1 MSTIKVNNITTRSG
15 CTMTLGES
23 GKTITIP
30 AGATITNSGTQTG
43 FGRTGS
49 VDWQTSSIKTESFTA
64 ANGEGYFV
72 NTADG
77 TPFKNYAVTVASG
90 TLYIVGGTGNVF
102 NLDGSQQ
109 TAITLMKGKTYRFTQ
124 SDSSNDGHQLI
135 ISTSNSS
142 TLGTFQA
149 GIVSS
154 GITYYIDGSATQSNW
169 INSTTFNAGTT
180 RYIEFQPSESGTFYF
195 GCYNHGIGMGGA
207 ITCETQTIN
216 LPAGSAGNIV
226 SIQDYNNT
234 FNTINARILPNGSEK
249 VNGGAGPL
257 FLTTEGQGV
266 TLVYIDSTI
275 GWRSVQDNEFASIGS
290 NYIVATGGTITEC
303 GNDKIHT
310 FNSPGT
316 FTVSALS
323 PTTAENEVSYLVVG
337 GGGAGSTS
345 SAQPA
350 SYGGGGGGA
359 GGFRETKSPYTPYTA
374 SPLDGQPSAPNRITV
389 TATSYPISVGA
400 GGSTQPY
407 CASNSTSPG
416 PSMDGSNTTFS
427 SITSTGGGG
436 GGQGAPSSPHD
447 GRPGGSGGGAGGRT
461 SGSGGTGNTPPT
473 TPAQGQNGGGGTCSG
488 ATAGG
493 GGGGATAAGTTGT
506 SPGISGVGGAG
517 ASTQISGSAVTRA
530 GGGGAGGGY
539 PGGAGNATGGCGGAG
554 GGGAGNAQNNPVAGG
569 VAGTTNTGGGG
580 GGGGSQYNNSV
591 AKSGGN
597 GGSGVV
603 IIRYKYK

>member
-337 GGGAGSTS
+337 GGGAGSTDTERMRIDS
-345 SAQPA
+345 SGNVIVGHTSAILSSSNRGNVTINGA
-350 SYGGGGGGA
+350 SESILSLGINGSEAGYLFHDGTTQFLVNTKNGGQR
-359 GGFRETKSPYTPYTA
+359 FFTNNTERM
-374 SPLDGQPSAPNRITV
+374 RI
-389 TATSYPISVGA
+389 
-400 GGSTQPY
+400 
-407 CASNSTSPG
+407 
-416 PSMDGSNTTFS
+416 DGSGNVLIAGTSFS
-427 SITSTGGGG
+427 AID
-436 GGQGAPSSPHD
+436 GATEK
-447 GRPGGSGGGAGGRT
+447 GIALR
-461 SGSGGTGNTPPT
+461 
-473 TPAQGQNGGGGTCSG
+473 
-488 ATAGG
+488 ATAGRQINCLDS
-493 GGGGATAAGTTGT
+493 GANAFEFSTVNNGNAGEITCTGT
-506 SPGISGVGGAG
+506 STNYSTSSDYRLKNVKGNVENALERTLKLNPVVFEWKADKRISEGFIAHE
-517 ASTQISGSAVTRA
+517 AQEIFADAVTGEKDGEKMQSMDYGRITPLLVKA
-530 GGGGAGGGY
+530 IQEQQEQIETLKAE
-539 PGGAGNATGGCGGAG
+539 
-554 GGGAGNAQNNPVAGG
+554 V
-569 VAGTTNTGGGG
+569 
-580 GGGGSQYNNSV
+580 
-591 AKSGGN
+591 KELKDN
-597 GGSGVV
+597 G
-603 IIRYKYK
+603 